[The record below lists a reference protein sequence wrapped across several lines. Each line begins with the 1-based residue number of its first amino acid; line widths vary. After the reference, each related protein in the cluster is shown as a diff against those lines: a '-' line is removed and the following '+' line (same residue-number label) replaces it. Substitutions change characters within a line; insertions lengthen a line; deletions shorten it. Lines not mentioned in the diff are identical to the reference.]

1 MQLLIKHHDVVKK
14 LIAHEPTALKVLPD
28 SKKWIDINTEIYNVY
43 KSEGIDS
50 AMTLFVQ
57 KNIPGTKDGELM
69 KQGKKDNPNVV
80 YWFEHEL
87 LYYPV
92 YDFNFTE
99 LRNHKDKLI
108 FAVGNESA
116 ETMPAMPNK
125 LMAKNFETELLYVP
139 GGHLGYLLNVKEF
152 AESVYQVIMKK
163 ED

>member
-1 MQLLIKHHDVVKK
+1 MQLLIKHPDVVKK
-14 LIAHEPTALKVLPD
+14 LIAHEPKALKVLPD

-57 KNIPGTKDGELM
+57 KIILGTKDGELM